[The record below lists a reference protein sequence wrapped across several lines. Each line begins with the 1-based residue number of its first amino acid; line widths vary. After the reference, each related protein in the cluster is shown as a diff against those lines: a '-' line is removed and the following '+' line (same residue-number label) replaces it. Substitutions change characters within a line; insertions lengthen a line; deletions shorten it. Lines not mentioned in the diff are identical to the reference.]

1 MFSFVMQMLLAM
13 AAGLSQKRAGLMPQ
27 RSTLQRYQDSDTE
40 KYVVGVTNKLGI
52 TRYSH
57 KKVQARRS
65 NGTSWWPDSA
75 ERVSRFVGATDLSDN
90 VSWGWHHPNG
100 VYGTIP
106 VGAPLID
113 NESNIY
119 LASDDAVRKFT
130 ASGDLLWSYAPRG
143 QIAAAPSLVATTASS
158 SRRSSAGL
166 ERPAGMDDVLQYQ
179 LRPAGLESG
188 DMEDEEGEEEL
199 VPGWAQLGGRA
210 PASQLFGAVRVGDR
224 VKVRPGVG
232 GHSDGAEHHD
242 AGETGE
248 VVKLVSEVGGM
259 SAVIRWQSGREG
271 RTPVDSM
278 KETLRLFS
286 PKSTVER
293 SSSILVGSTTSGYVF
308 AIDIATGNE
317 VWTTVASSQIA
328 GVKGTVSGSGGKV
341 FVATNRCVD
350 RYCYRYR
357 STTNPLTPG
366 NTYVRAL
373 NAVDGSQIWAFKPKS
388 PLWNFVPQFGG
399 DGGTVMFNDYE
410 GAVYSLNIET
420 GALIWRAEG
429 AMGTHTQSSCVYSS
443 ELNQVFAMGVNNY
456 EGEFCNPYVPKGI
469 QPACGTQVDA
479 PGWVRALNASSG
491 KVQWETGLPQPPA
504 SAAVGFLNTPRFHM
518 RLVVSMGFNCHYG
531 AASALW
537 VVSPETGH
545 PRVKVDGPTLWG
557 AECAGDRE
565 GGDIR
570 RAMAGRA
577 YCEPGSWST
586 PVIDGNGDI
595 FVGSQVGELQRL
607 GADSAAATGSKDFR
621 LLSTLT
627 TDVAFQDQAIALA
640 PNIMAVSTCTSLIV
654 FHAYL
659 NNESFGLN
667 GTWEFMPGRENYP
680 AWEVET

>member
-1 MFSFVMQMLLAM
+1 
-13 AAGLSQKRAGLMPQ
+13 
-27 RSTLQRYQDSDTE
+27 
-40 KYVVGVTNKLGI
+40 
-52 TRYSH
+52 
-57 KKVQARRS
+57 
-65 NGTSWWPDSA
+65 
-75 ERVSRFVGATDLSDN
+75 
-90 VSWGWHHPNG
+90 
-100 VYGTIP
+100 
-106 VGAPLID
+106 
-113 NESNIY
+113 
-119 LASDDAVRKFT
+119 
-130 ASGDLLWSYAPRG
+130 
-143 QIAAAPSLVATTASS
+143 
-158 SRRSSAGL
+158 
-166 ERPAGMDDVLQYQ
+166 
-179 LRPAGLESG
+179 
-188 DMEDEEGEEEL
+188 
-199 VPGWAQLGGRA
+199 
-210 PASQLFGAVRVGDR
+210 
-224 VKVRPGVG
+224 
-232 GHSDGAEHHD
+232 
-242 AGETGE
+242 
-248 VVKLVSEVGGM
+248 M

-504 SAAVGFLNTPRFHM
+504 SAAVGFLNTPRPNGTSINLGVLRGFLSSAQDPLAVPPAPPPA
-518 RLVVSMGFNCHYG
+518 RTGARQEGRRGTDPRSPRRPARVSVPADDVF
-531 AASALW
+531 LLR
-537 VVSPETGH
+537 H
-545 PRVKVDGPTLWG
+545 PKSTEGRIRATIR
-557 AECAGDRE
+557 GD
-565 GGDIR
+565 
-570 RAMAGRA
+570 
-577 YCEPGSWST
+577 P
-586 PVIDGNGDI
+586 
-595 FVGSQVGELQRL
+595 ELQV
-607 GADSAAATGSKDFR
+607 
-621 LLSTLT
+621 LL
-627 TDVAFQDQAIALA
+627 
-640 PNIMAVSTCTSLIV
+640 
-654 FHAYL
+654 
-659 NNESFGLN
+659 
-667 GTWEFMPGRENYP
+667 R
-680 AWEVET
+680 